1 MWFSIITMDMIF
13 FSAKQLQIYAEE
25 SMAMYYVSVDLKKVF
40 DTVNRMILW
49 EILRKLNCT
58 EKFTMQKSVFFFLM
72 FCNVP
77 YFMHY
82 IIFFSE
88 IYFADMGLSYMS
100 ICLLCWQIRH
110 AQIQFF
116 AYTISY
122 NIFNIISLYWC
133 VGVFLYVGNLYVG
146 RLRIK
151 KNLIFINVNYL
162 LIHFI

>member
-1 MWFSIITMDMIF
+1 M
-13 FSAKQLQIYAEE
+13 
-25 SMAMYYVSVDLKKVF
+25 VF
-40 DTVNRMILW
+40 DHYHGYDFFFCETTTDLCRGEYGYV
-49 EILRKLNCT
+49 LRLCWFKKGIWYSKQDDFVGDIEKVKLHRKVYHA
-58 EKFTMQKSVFFFLM
+58 EKCFFFLM